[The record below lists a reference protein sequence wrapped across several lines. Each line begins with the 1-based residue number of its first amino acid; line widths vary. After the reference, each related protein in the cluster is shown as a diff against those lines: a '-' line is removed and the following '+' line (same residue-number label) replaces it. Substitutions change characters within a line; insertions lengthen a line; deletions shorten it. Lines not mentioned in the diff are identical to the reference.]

1 MIRERTLALEVARE
15 KPGPALFAGAPVP
28 APVTREEASFDGRA

>member
-1 MIRERTLALEVARE
+1 MIKERAAVLEVSRE

-28 APVTREEASFDGRA
+28 APVTGGEVR